1 MELKLN
7 LDEFENVL
15 IYKSLTDEK
24 YLTNV
29 IDFIKPEYF
38 KDKNI
43 KVIFNIIKSFYIK
56 RNTIPTI
63 TELKTFINSDDVK

>member
-43 KVIFNIIKSFYIK
+43 KVIFNIIS
-56 RNTIPTI
+56 R
-63 TELKTFINSDDVK
+63 L